1 MSFRRWVQTFCLIV
15 FLGLLFIASGDLVVS
30 PSADFFLHLDPSIAL
45 ITAISSRHL
54 LIWMIPTVVI
64 VILTV
69 FLGRFF
75 CGHICPM
82 GTTLDVADKVF
93 AVSYKKQKK
102 VGYLRALKYLV
113 LIALVGSSLFGVSFV
128 FMASPLSLI
137 TRFYGLIML
146 PAVNYLT
153 GSAHQLLSPL
163 WEQLDINS
171 LLFFQIK
178 SLHYATQ
185 FFVLLFFVGLFG
197 LSRITPRFW
206 CRYLCPAGAL
216 FALFSR
222 KPLVH
227 RVVSDEC
234 NDCGKCVRACSMGA
248 IGEEN
253 VFQTC
258 FEDCV
263 VCLTCEKVC
272 PEAAI
277 TFSRERMPAQKS
289 IISTLP
295 TRRQFIVASVAGTST
310 AIASLTGLNS
320 SVGKAGQGQVAPPM
334 LIRPPATL
342 PELDFLAR
350 CIRCGECMVA
360 CPTNTLQ
367 PIWFDAGVMGLFSPA
382 ITARRGFCNPDC
394 HRCAEV
400 CPTESIRRIPKQE
413 RIWAKTGT
421 AMIHRQKCL
430 AWEHN
435 QKCMVCDEVCPFGAI
450 EFTRENGLSVT
461 VPKVKEE
468 KCSGCGYCEYH
479 CPVQNQSAI
488 VVTPMNAVRLSQG
501 SFKVIGR
508 KRGLKISREEKGPSA
523 YPVSEKLNSPARG
536 FDSSPAPGFDSQSA
550 PGFNSSPALGFES
563 GSEEKPPSNGF
574 SE

>member
-1 MSFRRWVQTFCLIV
+1 MGFQRWVQTFCMII
-15 FLGLLFIASGDLVVS
+15 FLGLLLIASGDLIDS
-30 PSADFFLHLDPSIAL
+30 SSADFFLRLDPSIAL
-45 ITAISSRHL
+45 ITAISSRHI
-54 LIWMIPTVVI
+54 LIWMIPAAVI

-82 GTTLDVADKVF
+82 GTTLDVADKVL
-93 AVSYKKQKK
+93 AVPYKKQKK
-102 VGYLRALKYLV
+102 VGYLRGLKYLV
-113 LIALVGSSLFGVSFV
+113 LIVLVGASLFGVSFI

-146 PAVNYLT
+146 PAVHYLT
-153 GSAHQLLSPL
+153 GSAHQLLFPL

-171 LLFFQIK
+171 LLFLQIR
-178 SLHYATQ
+178 SLRYSTQ
-185 FFVLLFFVGLFG
+185 FFVLLFFAGLFG
-197 LSRITPRFW
+197 LSRVTPRFW
-206 CRYLCPAGAL
+206 CRYICPAGAL

-227 RVVSDEC
+227 RVVSDKC

-248 IGEEN
+248 IDEEN

-263 VCLTCEKVC
+263 VCLTCEKIC

-277 TFSRERMPAQKS
+277 TFSWERRTPAQNQ

-295 TRRQFIVASVAGTST
+295 TRRQFIVAGVAGTST
-310 AIASLTGLNS
+310 ALASLTGLNS
-320 SVGKAGQGQVAPPM
+320 SVGKAGQGQVASPM

-342 PELDFLAR
+342 PEFDFLAR

-382 ITARRGFCNPDC
+382 IKPRRGFCNPDC

-400 CPTESIRRIPKQE
+400 CPTESIRVISKKE
-413 RIWAKTGT
+413 RLWAKTGT
-421 AMIHRQKCL
+421 AVIHRQKCL

-450 EFTRENGLSVT
+450 EFTSEKGLSVT

-488 VVTPMNAVRLSQG
+488 VVTPMNALRLSQG
-501 SFKVIGR
+501 SFKVIG
-508 KRGLKISREEKGPSA
+508 KQRGLKISREEKGPA
-523 YPVSEKLNSPARG
+523 TYPGSEKMN
-536 FDSSPAPGFDSQSA
+536 DPAPGFDSSTAPGFDSSSA
-550 PGFNSSPALGFES
+550 PGFDQEN
-563 GSEEKPPSNGF
+563 EEKTSAAPGF

>member
-1 MSFRRWVQTFCLIV
+1 MGFRRWVQTFCLTI
-15 FLGLLFIASGDLVVS
+15 FLGLLFIASGDLILS
-30 PSADFFLHLDPSIAL
+30 PAADFFLRLDPSIAL
-45 ITAISSRHL
+45 ITTISSRHFL
-54 LIWMIPTVVI
+54 GGLIPAVVI
-64 VILTV
+64 ILLTI

-75 CGHICPM
+75 CGHICPL

-93 AVSYKKQKK
+93 AVPYKKRKN
-102 VGYLRALKYLV
+102 VGYLRSLKYLV
-113 LIALVGSSLFGVSFV
+113 LIALTGASLFGVSYIFLV
-128 FMASPLSLI
+128 SPLSLI
-137 TRFYGLIML
+137 TRFYGLMIL

-153 GSAHQLLSPL
+153 GGAHQILFPL
-163 WEQLDINS
+163 WEQLDINA

-178 SLHYATQ
+178 SLRYQTQ
-185 FFVLLFFVGLFG
+185 FFVLLFFTGLFS

-227 RVVSDEC
+227 RVVSDKC
-234 NDCGKCVRACSMGA
+234 NECGKCVRACSMGA
-248 IGEEN
+248 IDEAD
-253 VFQTC
+253 FLQTC

-263 VCLTCEKVC
+263 VCLTCEKIC
-272 PEAAI
+272 PESAI
-277 TFSRERMPAQKS
+277 TFSREPAPVQNG

-295 TRRQFIVASVAGTST
+295 TRRQFIVAGVAGTST
-310 AIASLTGLNS
+310 AMVSLTGLNS
-320 SVGKAGQGQVAPPM
+320 SVGKAGQGQVVPPM

-350 CIRCGECMVA
+350 CVRCGECMVA

-367 PIWFDAGVMGLFSPA
+367 PIWFDAGLMGLFSPA
-382 ITARRGFCNPDC
+382 ITPRRGFCNPDC

-400 CPTESIRRIPKQE
+400 CPTESIRVISKEE
-413 RIWAKTGT
+413 RVWAKTGT

-430 AWEHN
+430 AWEHDK
-435 QKCMVCDEVCPFGAI
+435 KCMVCDEVCPFGAI
-450 EFTRENGLSVT
+450 EFTQESGLSVT

-488 VVTPMNAVRLSQG
+488 VVTPMNALRLTHG
-501 SFKVIGR
+501 SFKVTAEQA
-508 KRGLKISREEKGPSA
+508 GLKISRKEKSPPT
-523 YPVSEKLNSPARG
+523 YPGSEKS
-536 FDSSPAPGFDSQSA
+536 DSPAPGFDSNFAPGFDAGEDEKSSSA
-550 PGFNSSPALGFES
+550 PGFS
-563 GSEEKPPSNGF
+563 K
-574 SE
+574 